1 VNDATPVQSVNTV
14 AAGWLAALDDALARR
29 DFGRI
34 TGLMHPDGYWRDL
47 LTFGWVFKTCHGRDA
62 IAAWLPRAFEQNPAR
77 DFRIEAEPFRGRIG
91 ERDTIEFFIRFDTPL
106 AHGRGYV
113 RLIEGDADAPQA
125 LTVLTTM
132 HELKAFPQ
140 ATGRNRFREDMRST
154 SRSLRNWRD
163 QRDAAAD
170 FSVRDPDV
178 LVIGAGQ
185 SGLMMAARLRQMNI
199 STLVIDRCERIG
211 DVWRKRYRTLKL
223 HNEICM
229 NHFPYM
235 PFPDN
240 WPVYIP
246 KDKLADWFE
255 FYAAAM
261 ELNVWTRTT
270 ILSGGYDTAQRRW
283 DAQVKLADGG
293 TRTMHPRHI
302 VVAMGVSGLPNIP
315 KFEGAENF
323 GGAIQHSSGDS
334 DNLDV
339 AGKSVLVVGAG
350 TSAHDIAH
358 NMHLRGARVTMLQR
372 SPITVVSLEP
382 SSVRAYELYRRND
395 GVRPLAD
402 TDTMV
407 AAVPYDLLRRLHVPL
422 SRSMQEDDKDLLDA
436 LRARGFLLDNGE
448 DDTGYFLKLLR
459 SQSGYYLIVGASD
472 LIIEGAIGLKAGTG
486 IARLERK
493 RVVFSDGS
501 ALDADIVMLATGYH
515 PMQEA
520 VRLLFG
526 GDVADRVGPVWGIGP
541 DNELNAMY
549 ARTAQ
554 PGLFFA
560 GGGFP
565 AARGYSPYTA
575 MLIKADIE
583 ELLPRS

>member
-1 VNDATPVQSVNTV
+1 VTGATSVQSPNTV
-14 AAGWLAALDDALARR
+14 AAGWLAALGDALDRR
-29 DFGRI
+29 DFSRV
-34 TGLMHPDGYWRDL
+34 TALVHTDGYWRDL

-62 IAAWLPRAFEQNPAR
+62 IAAWLPRAFEGNPAR

-91 ERDTIEFFIRFDTPL
+91 EHDTIEFFIRFDTPL

-113 RLIEGDADAPQA
+113 RLIEGSAGTPQA

-140 ATGRNRFREDMRST
+140 ATGRNRFREDMRAT
-154 SRSLRNWRD
+154 SRSLENWRD
-163 QRDAAAD
+163 RREAAAD
-170 FSVRDPDV
+170 FSTRDPDV

-211 DVWRKRYRTLKL
+211 DIWRKRYRTLKL

-255 FYAAAM
+255 FYAEAM
-261 ELNVWTRTT
+261 ELNIWTRTT
-270 ILSGGYDTAQRRW
+270 ILGGRYDAAQRRW
-283 DAQVKLADGG
+283 DAQIQLADGT

-315 KFEGAENF
+315 KLDGAENF
-323 GGAIQHSSGDS
+323 AGPILHSSGDS
-334 DNLDV
+334 DSLDV
-339 AGKSVLVVGAG
+339 GGKSVLVVGAG

-358 NMHLRGARVTMLQR
+358 NLHLRGARVTMLQR

-422 SRSMQEDDKDLLDA
+422 SRSMQEDDKALLDA
-436 LRARGFLLDNGE
+436 LRVRGFLLDNGE

-459 SQSGYYLIVGASD
+459 SQSGYYLNVGASD
-472 LIIEGAIGLKAGTG
+472 LIVEGAIGLKAGVG

-501 ALDADIVMLATGYH
+501 ALDADIVVLATGYH

-526 GDVADRVGPVWGIGP
+526 DGVADRAVWGVGP

-565 AARGYSPYTA
+565 AARSYSPYTA
-575 MLIKADIE
+575 MLIKAD
-583 ELLPRS
+583 LAGMLPRLSA